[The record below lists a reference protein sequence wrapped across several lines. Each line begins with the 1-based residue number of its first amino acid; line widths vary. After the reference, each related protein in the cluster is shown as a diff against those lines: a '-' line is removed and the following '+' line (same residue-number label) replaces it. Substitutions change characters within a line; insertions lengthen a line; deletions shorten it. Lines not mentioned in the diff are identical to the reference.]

1 VVLLGALGTG
11 LSAFALHLTAR
22 SWSER
27 AFEQKR
33 DVIAKVVMAELIQYS
48 VALADLSA
56 SVGAQASLD
65 AAGFAAITAPLNG
78 ARLPGAIEVGFVA
91 PAASDAVAGLQ
102 DEWRRRGNP
111 GLVLSPA
118 AGGNGEHFFG
128 VLGRSLSSGAA
139 VSLGGDL
146 VGNAQVV
153 TALRAARST
162 GGVAT
167 SATFLSEETGDRL
180 FVMAAAVRATAPA
193 ADAGKFRGW
202 VTITY
207 FGRDY
212 LGPAIGIIGGEQ
224 VSVSFADVSGEEP
237 VTIARWKSDARADP
251 SLEPWSIVMP
261 LPAHQWKLTV
271 RPTVRLLPAT
281 ESWLAPGAAAIGS
294 VITVLLAALT
304 ATVVT
309 SRDRALRRVDE
320 ATAELRDDIE
330 RREAVEQQLRRREE
344 ELVGFAGVV
353 AHDLRSPLSNVVGY
367 ADMIRLVDGDDMS
380 AKQRGYLAKV
390 QTSATRMQALIDD
403 LLAFATADNTTLR
416 FTEVDL
422 NELVDNIITERRVS
436 APDARIACAPLPAV
450 VGDESQLR
458 QVLDNLIG
466 NAIKY
471 TPENQSAEVSI
482 TVADD
487 PEQPQMCRIEIADRG
502 IGIPESQLAEVFNA
516 FTRAEGSERYPGTGL
531 GLAIVLRIVER
542 HQGAVGVSQNPGGG
556 TRFWFT
562 LTKATTPVPVG

>member
-1 VVLLGALGTG
+1 VLLGALGTG
-11 LSAFALHLTAR
+11 LSAVALHLSAR
-22 SWSER
+22 GWSER

-56 SVGAQASLD
+56 SVGAQASLSSRS
-65 AAGFAAITAPLNG
+65 FAAITAPLNG
-78 ARLPGAIEVGFVA
+78 SRLPGAVAVGYVV
-91 PAASDAVAGLQ
+91 PAADGDVERVQ
-102 DEWRRRGNP
+102 RDWRRRGDP
-111 GLVLSPA
+111 GLTLAPG
-118 AGGNGEHFFG
+118 AGGADGHHFP
-128 VLGRSLSSGAA
+128 VLARSLDGGREPVVGRDLNA
-139 VSLGGDL
+139 VPD
-146 VGNAQVV
+146 VV
-153 TALRAARST
+153 SALRMARST
-162 GGVAT
+162 GGVTT
-167 SATFLSEETGDRL
+167 SGTYLPDDGSERS
-180 FVMAAAVRATAPA
+180 FVMAAPVFASAPEA
-193 ADAGKFRGW
+193 EAGRFRGW

-207 FGRDY
+207 RGRDF
-212 LGPAIGIIGGEQ
+212 LGPPIGIIAGDQ
-224 VSVSFADVSGEEP
+224 VAVEFADVSRDVPEAV
-237 VTIARWKSDARADP
+237 VTWAPDVEADGT
-251 SLEPWSIVMP
+251 LEPWSMVMP
-261 LPAHQWKLTV
+261 LPADQWLLTV

-281 ESWLAPGAAAIGS
+281 EAWLAPGAAAIGS

-320 ATAELRDDIE
+320 ATAELRDDIA

-367 ADMIRLVDGDDMS
+367 ADMIRLVDDGDLS
-380 AKQRGYLAKV
+380 GKQRGYLAKV

-416 FTEVDL
+416 VGAVDL
-422 NELVDNIITERRVS
+422 NDLVDNIVTERRVS
-436 APDARIACAPLPAV
+436 APDARIECAPLPAV
-450 VGDESQLR
+450 EGDESQIR

-471 TPENQSAEVSI
+471 TPENQAAQVTISVSD
-482 TVADD
+482 T
-487 PEQPQMCRIEIADRG
+487 PERPECCRVEIADRG

-531 GLAIVLRIVER
+531 GLAIVQRIIER
-542 HQGAVGVSQNPGGG
+542 HHGEVGVTLNPGGG

-562 LTKATTPVPVG
+562 LPKAETRIPVP